1 MEGYELASTVRHTV
15 LNMQVYCAPCLLLRE
30 RKCWGLSGFYFK
42 QHKAYRTTTE
52 LRAFCCVY
60 GLGSLWWR
68 RRTGPR
74 TASWCPRCQGGGPFP
89 PIWKCSSPHRAVHS
103 ACALHSSCRWRES
116 ESRECLSGRWCRP
129 LLHLD
134 LEKKDEISFIIIITT
149 CTFSTCQCHICY
161 PWIMIHFKQV
171 CGGLS
176 WLWFYTSS
184 K

>member
-1 MEGYELASTVRHTV
+1 MHGGVWTSLHRMAYCTEYASV
-15 LNMQVYCAPCLLLRE
+15 LRSLFPLRE

-103 ACALHSSCRWRES
+103 ACAPHSSCRWREL
-116 ESRECLSGRWCRP
+116 ESRECLSGHWCRP

-134 LEKKDEISFIIIITT
+134 LEKKDEISFIIITY
-149 CTFSTCQCHICY
+149 TFSTCQRHICY

-171 CGGLS
+171 
-176 WLWFYTSS
+176 
-184 K
+184 